1 MALAS
6 LTVDLVANLSKFEGD
21 SGKAAQIIARDGEKM
36 SSSQQKF
43 LKSLERTAERMEGI
57 GASSLRVRAAIV
69 GVSDAAEVFL
79 TRIDAA
85 GGAAARAG
93 TQGAAAFTALQS
105 TVASSIASQKAGYS
119 ELADSINK
127 VTAEANRLKA
137 AAISDNKSGAI
148 SDDLLKTR
156 LANIS
161 AGRADAV
168 RQLQDAAAQQAAAKQ
183 LADVEVEATNRRT
196 AAFQKL
202 RDTVAKTNFQN
213 DAKGAAEQA
222 AASKA
227 LADAEESATNRRLAA
242 FERLRE
248 SVAKSNYQQQIRD
261 QKAQEEA
268 ARSLAAAEEASAQ
281 KRIAAFQRLRDTVAK
296 ANYDKS
302 AADQAVAQTFADNVN
317 ARASAIKVAPDG
329 KFSRKL
335 ESELL
340 AERAAALG
348 LSDSLAP
355 AIKKLA
361 EFEKA
366 TGQAGRSAFASRNQ
380 LLTLQYT
387 ISDVV
392 ASAGSGISPLTI
404 LLQQGGQ
411 VYDAFAGQG
420 GIRAG
425 ISAVTG
431 IFTPFRVAVLGGA
444 GALISL
450 GVAAFKGAEQTKVFN
465 DAIALSG
472 NFAGQTAGG
481 FTALTRAI
489 ADSGAVT
496 ASSAREFG
504 QALIATGEI
513 GPQVFGQATEA
524 ATLYGQATG
533 KTAKEVAQSFA
544 SMTRD
549 VTKWTADNNRQ
560 LNLVTLAQFE
570 QIKSL
575 QEQGR
580 EAEAQAIVYD
590 ALTNRLKTL
599 DSNLGILD
607 RALRATKNGW
617 ASFWDAAFDIG
628 RPETIEDRIGKAST
642 ALDALRRRQTAESG
656 NPAFSSRPALRG
668 EGNSIAAQE
677 ANLTDLAKK
686 KLRQDDNAFAE
697 ADRAATNQAAIAFRT
712 KLDGIL
718 AAGKTVA
725 QKNKELAELERGF
738 ITSAAAGSPVN
749 AAEQKAAR
757 DIIEKR
763 YKQTSGSGRKD
774 KEPDQILKAERDQAL
789 KEYENQL
796 QAERAATDFQQKY
809 LQGVYDA
816 GAISLRDF
824 YDKRRAVTETS
835 LAAELSALEKSIGAE
850 EAFIAKSK
858 DPSDRIAAQ
867 TKIND
872 FRDQQTAAR
881 IAGAR
886 SITLANQQEAAS
898 LKALNDRVIEY
909 SAQLKQLEGDEAGA
923 AAIRT
928 KQAIENARLL
938 SKASGGG
945 VSEADIARQQKALE
959 LSNQLTEAQR
969 QIGFISNRAAAQEQL
984 FLLQAQN
991 SALSLY
997 DTERGLTEIRT
1008 RAAEQLRIQAEKLKE
1023 IADAAPDDQAKQE
1036 AATNAALQYAQAI
1049 DVADAALNRLRES
1062 AKTAAGG
1069 IAQTIGDSIVNFKG
1083 LGSVIDSI
1091 EKQLLNIGTKLLV
1104 TDPLTKGLEG
1114 ILKGATEGDNPV
1126 GNFFKGVL
1134 GIGGGASGGG
1144 NVVGAAS
1151 KATETAAITANI
1163 VATTTS
1169 TAALT
1174 ALTAAA
1180 TSAAF
1185 SLGAQGGASALG
1197 SITTAS
1203 ANAGSGSFISGAASF
1218 FSGFFADGGN
1228 IPAGKW
1234 GVVGENGPE
1243 LAFGGSTGKNIV
1255 PMKRMGGGNGDGYRG
1270 GDRIVQQTINFSS
1283 QGSVDRRTQSQLA
1296 ATTYRSAVVADMR
1309 NN

>member
-1 MALAS
+1 MSLAS

-127 VTAEANRLKA
+127 VNAEAKRLKESA
-137 AAISDNKSGAI
+137 ASDNKSGLI

-161 AGRADAV
+161 AGRADAI
-168 RQLQDAAAQQAAAKQ
+168 RQLREAEAQQAAERAVADVAKAAAADRAESARKITDAQKGLTASYREQ
-183 LADVEVEATNRRT
+183 LAALRE
-196 AAFQKL
+196 L
-202 RDTVAKTNFQN
+202 RDAGNLTPAQFRQAGTELVNKQPVRQQ
-213 DAKGAAEQA
+213 AARDA
-222 AASKA
+222 AASQ
-227 LADAEESATNRRLAA
+227 ATANSNAA
-242 FERLRE
+242 FLSSLE
-248 SVAKSNYQQQIRD
+248 QQASFAGKTRAEILALQA
-261 QKAQEEA
+261 AQRGLGKEAEA
-268 ARSLAAAEEASAQ
+268 AIA
-281 KRIAAFQRLRDTVAK
+281 KIAAFDAK
-296 ANYDKS
+296 
-302 AADQAVAQTFADNVN
+302 
-317 ARASAIKVAPDG
+317 
-329 KFSRKL
+329 
-335 ESELL
+335 
-340 AERAAALG
+340 
-348 LSDSLAP
+348 
-355 AIKKLA
+355 
-361 EFEKA
+361 
-366 TGQAGRSAFASRNQ
+366 TGQLGKSAFASRNQ

-763 YKQTSGSGRKD
+763 YKASGSTRKD

-1083 LGSVIDSI
+1083 LGSVIDSV

-1203 ANAGSGSFISGAASF
+1203 ANAGSGGFIGTAASF

>member
-1 MALAS
+1 MSLAS

-36 SSSQQKF
+36 SRSQQAF

-105 TVASSIASQKAGYS
+105 TVAASIASQKAGYS

-127 VTAEANRLKA
+127 VNAEAKRLKESA
-137 AAISDNKSGAI
+137 ASDNKSGLI

-161 AGRADAV
+161 AGRADAI
-168 RQLQDAAAQQAAAKQ
+168 RQLREAEAQQAAERAVADVAKAAAADRAESARKITDAQKGLTASYREQ
-183 LADVEVEATNRRT
+183 LAALRE
-196 AAFQKL
+196 L
-202 RDTVAKTNFQN
+202 RDAGNLTPAQFRQAGTELVNKQPVRQQ
-213 DAKGAAEQA
+213 AARDA
-222 AASKA
+222 AASQ
-227 LADAEESATNRRLAA
+227 ATANSNAA
-242 FERLRE
+242 FLSSLE
-248 SVAKSNYQQQIRD
+248 QQASFAGKTRAEILALQA
-261 QKAQEEA
+261 AQRGLGKEAEA
-268 ARSLAAAEEASAQ
+268 AIA
-281 KRIAAFQRLRDTVAK
+281 KIAAFDAK
-296 ANYDKS
+296 
-302 AADQAVAQTFADNVN
+302 
-317 ARASAIKVAPDG
+317 
-329 KFSRKL
+329 
-335 ESELL
+335 
-340 AERAAALG
+340 
-348 LSDSLAP
+348 
-355 AIKKLA
+355 
-361 EFEKA
+361 
-366 TGQAGRSAFASRNQ
+366 TGQLGKSAFASRNQ

-668 EGNSIAAQE
+668 EGNSVAAQE
-677 ANLTDLAKK
+677 ANLTELAKK

-763 YKQTSGSGRKD
+763 YKASGSTRKD

-824 YDKRRAVTETS
+824 YNERRAVTETS

-1008 RAAEQLRIQAEKLKE
+1008 RAAEQLRIQAEKRKE

-1203 ANAGSGSFISGAASF
+1203 ANAGIGSF

>member
-1 MALAS
+1 MSLAS

-127 VTAEANRLKA
+127 VNAEAKRLKESA
-137 AAISDNKSGAI
+137 ASDNKSGLI

-161 AGRADAV
+161 AGRADAI
-168 RQLQDAAAQQAAAKQ
+168 RQLREADAQQAAERAVADVAKAAAADRAESARKITDAQKGLTASYREQ
-183 LADVEVEATNRRT
+183 LAALRELRDAGKLTPEQFRQAGTELVNKQPVRQQAQATSNSN
-196 AAFQKL
+196 AAFLSSLEQQ
-202 RDTVAKTNFQN
+202 ASFAGKTRSEIL
-213 DAKGAAEQA
+213 ALQA
-222 AASKA
+222 AQRGLGKEA
-227 LADAEESATNRRLAA
+227 
-242 FERLRE
+242 
-248 SVAKSNYQQQIRD
+248 
-261 QKAQEEA
+261 EA
-268 ARSLAAAEEASAQ
+268 AIA
-281 KRIAAFQRLRDTVAK
+281 KIAAFDAK
-296 ANYDKS
+296 
-302 AADQAVAQTFADNVN
+302 
-317 ARASAIKVAPDG
+317 
-329 KFSRKL
+329 
-335 ESELL
+335 
-340 AERAAALG
+340 
-348 LSDSLAP
+348 
-355 AIKKLA
+355 
-361 EFEKA
+361 
-366 TGQAGRSAFASRNQ
+366 TGQLGKSAFASRNQ

-420 GIRAG
+420 GIKAG

-898 LKALNDRVIEY
+898 LTALNDRVIEY

-1083 LGSVIDSI
+1083 LGSVIDSV

-1203 ANAGSGSFISGAASF
+1203 ANAGSGGFIGTAASF

>member
-1 MALAS
+1 MSLAS
-6 LTVDLVANLSKFEGD
+6 LTIDLIANFGQLTAD
-21 SGKAAQIIARDGEKM
+21 SGKAAQVIVRDSEKM
-36 SSSQQKF
+36 SRAQNAF
-43 LKSLERTAERMEGI
+43 LRELEKVGAGSKAVAADVLKI
-57 GASSLRVRAAIV
+57 GAATV
-69 GVSDAAEVFL
+69 GL
-79 TRIDAA
+79 
-85 GGAAARAG
+85 
-93 TQGAAAFTALQS
+93 
-105 TVASSIASQKAGYS
+105 S
-119 ELADSINK
+119 ELARPVVAQLEAIESAARSASATSSASFGALGPVLEQSFVKAKTRADEFADGLQRINDK
-127 VTAEANRLKA
+127 ALAVKRSAIADQSAGKIDESQLSAALKAAEANRKIAIQRLEQANTQQA
-137 AAISDNKSGAI
+137 AEEKIAALTATSAAERVNAAKKITDAQNGLTASYREQLAALRELRDAGSLSPAQFRQAGTELVNKQP
-148 SDDLLKTR
+148 
-156 LANIS
+156 
-161 AGRADAV
+161 V
-168 RQLQDAAAQQAAAKQ
+168 RQEAARDAAAAQVTSNGNAAFLASLEQQANFAGKTRAEI
-183 LADVEVEATNRRT
+183 LA
-196 AAFQKL
+196 L
-202 RDTVAKTNFQN
+202 
-213 DAKGAAEQA
+213 QA
-222 AASKA
+222 AQRGLGKEA
-227 LADAEESATNRRLAA
+227 
-242 FERLRE
+242 
-248 SVAKSNYQQQIRD
+248 
-261 QKAQEEA
+261 EA
-268 ARSLAAAEEASAQ
+268 AIA
-281 KRIAAFQRLRDTVAK
+281 KIAAFDAK
-296 ANYDKS
+296 
-302 AADQAVAQTFADNVN
+302 
-317 ARASAIKVAPDG
+317 
-329 KFSRKL
+329 
-335 ESELL
+335 
-340 AERAAALG
+340 
-348 LSDSLAP
+348 
-355 AIKKLA
+355 
-361 EFEKA
+361 
-366 TGQAGRSAFASRNQ
+366 TGQLGKSAFASRNQ

-431 IFTPFRVAVLGGA
+431 IFTPFRVGALGVAAVLGA
-444 GALISL
+444 IA
-450 GVAAFKGAEQTKVFN
+450 VAAFKGAEQTKVFN

-481 FTALTRAI
+481 FTALTRSI

-513 GPQVFGQATEA
+513 GPQVFGQAAEA

-628 RPETIEDRIGKAST
+628 RPETIEDRIGKASST
-642 ALDALRRRQTAESG
+642 LDALRRRQGSDAA

-668 EGNSIAAQE
+668 SENSVATQE
-677 ANLTDLAKK
+677 ANLTELAKK

-738 ITSAAAGSPVN
+738 LASSAAGSPVSS
-749 AAEQKAAR
+749 AEQKAAR

-763 YKQTSGSGRKD
+763 FRQTGRKD
-774 KEPDQILKAERDQAL
+774 REPDQILKAERDQSL

-809 LQGVYDA
+809 LQGVYDS
-816 GAISLRDF
+816 GAISLRSF
-824 YDKRRAVTETS
+824 YDKRRAVTEAS
-835 LAAELSALEKSIGAE
+835 LAAELSAIEKSIGAE
-850 EAFIAKSK
+850 EVFLAKSK

-909 SAQLKQLEGDEAGA
+909 SAELKQLEGDEAGA

-928 KQAIENARLL
+928 KQAIENAQLL
-938 SKASGGG
+938 SRSSGGL
-945 VSEADIARQQKALE
+945 VNQSDIARQQKALE
-959 LSNQLTEAQR
+959 LANQLAEAQR
-969 QIGFISNRAAAQEQL
+969 QIGFITNKAAAQEQL
-984 FLLQAQN
+984 FLLQSQN
-991 SALSLY
+991 NALSLY
-997 DTERGLTEIRT
+997 DTERGLTDIRT
-1008 RAAEQLRIQAEKLKE
+1008 RAAEQLRIQAEQLRE
-1023 IADAAPDDQAKQE
+1023 IAAAAPDDQSKQE
-1036 AATNAALQYAQAI
+1036 AATNAMLQYAQAV
-1049 DVADAALNRLRES
+1049 DQADESLNRLRDA
-1062 AKTAAGG
+1062 AKSAAGG
-1069 IAQTIGDSIVNFKG
+1069 IAQTIGESIVNFKG
-1083 LGSVIDSI
+1083 LGSVIDSV
-1091 EKQLLNIGTKLLV
+1091 EKQLLNIGTKVLV

-1114 ILKGATEGDNPV
+1114 IFKSATEGDNPL
-1126 GNFFKGVL
+1126 GDFFKGAL
-1134 GIGGGASGGG
+1134 GIGGDAAGS
-1144 NVVGAAS
+1144 AS
-1151 KATETAAITANI
+1151 KAAETAAITANV

-1169 TAALT
+1169 TAALA
-1174 ALTAAA
+1174 ALAAA
-1180 TSAAF
+1180 AGSAAL
-1185 SLGAQGGASALG
+1185 SLGATGGASALG
-1197 SITTAS
+1197 SITTAG
-1203 ANAGSGSFISGAASF
+1203 ANAASSGGLFSSAASF

-1243 LAFGGSTGKNIV
+1243 IAFGGSAGKNIV
-1255 PMKRMGGGNGDGYRG
+1255 PLKRGSQAAPSESRSSGSTNYITVEVKAQKGVSQDTAMQQGLAYGRGIQMALDRNG
-1270 GDRIVQQTINFSS
+1270 
-1283 QGSVDRRTQSQLA
+1283 
-1296 ATTYRSAVVADMR
+1296 
-1309 NN
+1309 